1 MMMVAL
7 TWLVAVMLQP
17 APAPGT
23 SAAHPG
29 LERVAVETVEQRA
42 AWETRLARMVRTGAL
57 RVRER
62 RPGSAPGTQ
71 DQWLVQLHR
80 GVPVHGAEIWRR
92 LEGQSL
98 VAAEGTL
105 FKDVDVNPVPKL
117 TRTEIVDALAL
128 LVPGTLGPSR
138 PPELI
143 VLPTA
148 DGRYAL
154 VYRARLFTG
163 TALITYYLNADTGAV
178 VLSEEAPG
186 APEPARR

>member
-1 MMMVAL
+1 MITTAV
-7 TWLVAVMLQP
+7 TWLIAAMLQP
-17 APAPGT
+17 APAPGPPT
-23 SAAHPG
+23 PHPG
-29 LERVAVETVEQRA
+29 LERVAVDTDEQRA

-62 RPGSAPGTQ
+62 RPGSAPGTE

-80 GVPVHGAEIWRR
+80 GVPVQGAEVWRR
-92 LEGQSL
+92 LAGQSL

-105 FKDVDVNPVPKL
+105 FKDVEVDPVPKL
-117 TRTEIVDALAL
+117 TRAEIVDALAL
-128 LVPGTLGPSR
+128 LIPGTLGPSR

-143 VLPTA
+143 VLPTP

-163 TALITYYLNADTGAV
+163 TTLTTYYLDADTGAV

>member
-1 MMMVAL
+1 MVAVA
-7 TWLVAVMLQP
+7 WLVAVMLQP

-23 SAAHPG
+23 AAAHPG
-29 LERVAVETVEQRA
+29 LERVAVETAGQRE

-57 RVRER
+57 RIRER

-80 GVPVHGAEIWRR
+80 GVPVQGGEVWRR

-98 VAAEGTL
+98 VAAEGAL
-105 FKDVDVNPVPKL
+105 FKDIDVNPVPKL

-128 LVPGTLGPSR
+128 LMPGTLGPSR

-143 VLPTA
+143 VLPTP

-154 VYRARLFTG
+154 VYHARLFTG
-163 TALITYYLNADTGAV
+163 TALTTYYLDADTGAV

>member
-1 MMMVAL
+1 MVMVAV

-17 APAPGT
+17 AAAPGPA
-23 SAAHPG
+23 AAHPG
-29 LERVAVETVEQRA
+29 LERVVVETAEQRA

-62 RPGSAPGTQ
+62 RPGTAPATQ

-80 GVPVHGAEIWRR
+80 GVPVQGAEVWRR

-105 FKDVDVNPVPKL
+105 FKDVDVNPVPRL
-117 TRTEIVDALAL
+117 TRMEIVDALAL
-128 LVPGTLGPSR
+128 LLPGTLGPSR

-143 VLPTA
+143 VLPTS

-163 TALITYYLNADTGAV
+163 TALTTYYLDAGTGAV

>member
-7 TWLVAVMLQP
+7 TWLVAVLLQP
-17 APAPGT
+17 APAPGI
-23 SAAHPG
+23 APAHPG
-29 LERVAVETVEQRA
+29 LERVSVETAEQRA
-42 AWETRLARMVRTGAL
+42 AWEARLARMVRIGAL

-62 RPGSAPGTQ
+62 RPGTAPGTQ

-80 GVPVHGAEIWRR
+80 GVPVQGAEVWRR

-117 TRTEIVDALAL
+117 TRTEIVDALAV

-163 TALITYYLNADTGAV
+163 TALTTYYLNADTGAV

>member
-1 MMMVAL
+1 MMMVTV
-7 TWLVAVMLQP
+7 TWLAVMLQP
-17 APAPGT
+17 PPVPGT
-23 SAAHPG
+23 AAAHPG
-29 LERVAVETVEQRA
+29 FERVAVETAEQRA

-62 RPGSAPGTQ
+62 RAGTAPGTQ
-71 DQWLVQLHR
+71 DQWLEQLHR
-80 GVPVHGAEIWRR
+80 GVPVHGAEVWRR

-98 VAAEGTL
+98 VAAEGAL
-105 FKDVDVNPVPKL
+105 YKDVDINPVPKL

-143 VLPTA
+143 VLPTP

-163 TALITYYLNADTGAV
+163 TALTTYYLDADTGAV

>member
-1 MMMVAL
+1 MMVAAV
-7 TWLVAVMLQP
+7 TWLVAVLLQP

-23 SAAHPG
+23 APAHPG
-29 LERVAVETVEQRA
+29 LERVAVETAEQRT
-42 AWETRLARMVRTGAL
+42 AWESRLARMVRTGAL

-62 RPGSAPGTQ
+62 RQGTAPGRQ

-80 GVPVHGAEIWRR
+80 GVPVQGAEVWRR
-92 LEGQSL
+92 VEGQSL

-105 FKDVDVNPVPKL
+105 FKEVDVNPVPKL
-117 TRTEIVDALAL
+117 TRTEIVEALAQL
-128 LVPGTLGPSR
+128 APGTLGPSR

-143 VLPTA
+143 VLPTP

-163 TALITYYLNADTGAV
+163 TALTTYYLDADTGAV
-178 VLSEEAPG
+178 VLSEEAPA